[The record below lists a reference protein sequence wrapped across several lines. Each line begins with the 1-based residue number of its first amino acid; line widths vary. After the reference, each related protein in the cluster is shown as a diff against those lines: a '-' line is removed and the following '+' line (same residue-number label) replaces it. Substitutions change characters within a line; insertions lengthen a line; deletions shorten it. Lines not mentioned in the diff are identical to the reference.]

1 LDRYDRIGLQRK
13 NDEGVEMKYEVIV
26 SAEVRTVWEAE
37 NQEQALRQA
46 EAWTAEE
53 YGDLVHKAHF
63 DVREIS

>member
-1 LDRYDRIGLQRK
+1 LEVKSNGEREK
-13 NDEGVEMKYEVIV
+13 MKYEVVV
-26 SAEVRTVWEAE
+26 SASIRTVWEVE

>member
-1 LDRYDRIGLQRK
+1 MLK
-13 NDEGVEMKYEVIV
+13 TNDEREKMKYEVIV
-26 SAEVRTVWEAE
+26 SAEVRTVWEVE
-37 NQEQALRQA
+37 NREQALRQA